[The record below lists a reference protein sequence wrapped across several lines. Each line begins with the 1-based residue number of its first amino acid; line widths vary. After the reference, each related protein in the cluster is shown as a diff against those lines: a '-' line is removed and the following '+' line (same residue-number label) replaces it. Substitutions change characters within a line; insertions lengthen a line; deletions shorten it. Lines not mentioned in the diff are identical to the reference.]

1 MKKSSKGSFQT
12 YFTKLDCFGY
22 PIMVNYRGSQ
32 HYQTSYGTFVTL
44 ICAML
49 ILSFSAI
56 KLKDL
61 VERTDAIF
69 TKNAVLVQLDQIYD
83 KIQAKDNRFD
93 FAFSLMDKRTWKYS
107 LENSQRYFRVNAR
120 RVDMY
125 KTPTISYDKIPLPI
139 IPGTQSKHF
148 LNVAPA

>member
-1 MKKSSKGSFQT
+1 M
-12 YFTKLDCFGY
+12 
-22 PIMVNYRGSQ
+22 
-32 HYQTSYGTFVTL
+32 VTL
-44 ICAML
+44 ICAIL
-49 ILSFSAI
+49 IFSFSAI
-56 KLKDL
+56 KVKDL

-83 KIQAKDNRFD
+83 RIYAKDNRFD

-125 KTPTISYDKIPLPI
+125 KTPTISFDKIPLPI
-139 IPGTQSKHF
+139 VPCTQ
-148 LNVAPA
+148 